1 MLHAIISVDQL
12 MDGYNMTGIIF
23 DIDGTIWDSSE
34 KLADV
39 YSSIVNKHLHKEN
52 FHITGNDIKRNLGKT
67 IDDFFKGVFPMLSED
82 ERMVIT
88 DHCLNDANEVL
99 AKNPAP
105 MFDGAADTIR
115 RLSEDYPIYIVSNCA
130 VGYIE
135 ALLEGTGLAPYVTDH
150 LSNGAT
156 GKSKGENI
164 SILMEKNHLDKAVYI
179 GDTQGDF
186 EACLYA
192 GIPFIWAAYGFGNV
206 PDAEYKI
213 HSIRELLDF
222 PFSSIA

>member
-1 MLHAIISVDQL
+1 
-12 MDGYNMTGIIF
+12 MTGIIF

-34 KLADV
+34 VIADT
-39 YSSIVNKHLHKEN
+39 YTRIIKEYLNKDN
-52 FHITGNDIKRNLGKT
+52 IHITGSDIKRNLGKT
-67 IDDFFKGVFPMLSED
+67 IDDFFEGVFFMLSRE
-82 ERMVIT
+82 ETSIIAE
-88 DHCLNDANEVL
+88 HCLGSVNDAL
-99 AKNPAP
+99 IQNPAP

-115 RLSEDYPIYIVSNCA
+115 KLSEEYPIYIVSNCS

-164 SILMEKNHLDKAVYI
+164 RILMEKNQLDKAVYI
-179 GDTQGDF
+179 GDTQGDY

-192 GIPFIWAAYGFGNV
+192 GIPFIWAEYGFGNV

-213 HSIRELLDF
+213 HSIRELLNF
-222 PFSSIA
+222 PFSSIV

>member
-1 MLHAIISVDQL
+1 
-12 MDGYNMTGIIF
+12 MTGIIF

-34 KLADV
+34 VLADT
-39 YSSIVNKHLHKEN
+39 YSNVVNKYLQKEN

-67 IDDFFKGVFPMLSED
+67 IDDFLAGVFPMLSEA
-82 ERMVIT
+82 ERMIIGEP
-88 DHCLNDANEVL
+88 CLKYANEVL

-115 RLSEDYPIYIVSNCA
+115 RLSEDYQIYIVSNCA

-135 ALLEGTGLAPYVTDH
+135 ALLEGTRLAPYVTDH

-156 GKSKGENI
+156 GKSKGDNI
-164 SILMEKNHLDKAVYI
+164 RILMEKNHQDKAVYI
-179 GDTQGDF
+179 GDTQGDY

-192 GIPFIWAAYGFGNV
+192 GIPFIWAVYGFGNV

-222 PFSSIA
+222 PFSSIV

>member
-1 MLHAIISVDQL
+1 
-12 MDGYNMTGIIF
+12 MTGIIF

-34 KLADV
+34 VLADV
-39 YSSIVNKHLHKEN
+39 YNSMVSKYLDKKNI
-52 FHITGNDIKRNLGKT
+52 HITGNDIKRNLGKT
-67 IDDFFKGVFPMLSED
+67 IEDFFAGVFPMLSED
-82 ERMVIT
+82 EIAVIAE
-88 DHCLNDANEVL
+88 HCLGYANEVL

-115 RLSEDYPIYIVSNCA
+115 RLSEQYPVYIVSNCA

-164 SILMEKNHLDKAVYI
+164 RILMEKNHLDKAVYI
-179 GDTQGDF
+179 GDTQGDY
-186 EACLYA
+186 EACQYA
-192 GIPFIWAAYGFGNV
+192 KVPFIWAKYGFGNV
-206 PDAEYKI
+206 PDAKYTI
-213 HSIRELLDF
+213 DSVRDLVDF
-222 PFSSIA
+222 PFSSIE